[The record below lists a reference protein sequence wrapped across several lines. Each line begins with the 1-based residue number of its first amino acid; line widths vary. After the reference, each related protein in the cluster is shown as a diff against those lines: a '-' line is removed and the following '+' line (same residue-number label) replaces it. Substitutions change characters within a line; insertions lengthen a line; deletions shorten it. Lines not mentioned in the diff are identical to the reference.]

1 VAIVPD
7 EEYSDA
13 GRGVYPDGLYRLLK
27 AYHKR
32 YPGKKFLIT
41 ENGIA
46 DDRDVVRSAYL
57 IEHLVAIKA
66 AMNDGVDVGGYVFWT
81 ISDNWEWADGYCPKF
96 GLVAVNRSSPTL
108 ERTVRPTFHT
118 FNAIATTKR
127 VTDKQRDAAWKKVTD
142 AATAGVERPFCRDLH
157 AGGMTGAFGID
168 DPMPRKV
175 VAKEWRYGLYETPK
189 LKDPVGRAI
198 VDAFGRMVA
207 TMQLAIDLLRG
218 YLAHMK
224 ANGPLEW
231 TKRANQAEL

>member
-1 VAIVPD
+1 
-7 EEYSDA
+7 
-13 GRGVYPDGLYRLLK
+13 
-27 AYHKR
+27 
-32 YPGKKFLIT
+32 
-41 ENGIA
+41 
-46 DDRDVVRSAYL
+46 
-57 IEHLVAIKA
+57 
-66 AMNDGVDVGGYVFWT
+66 
-81 ISDNWEWADGYCPKF
+81 
-96 GLVAVNRSSPTL
+96 
-108 ERTVRPTFHT
+108 
-118 FNAIATTKR
+118 
-127 VTDKQRDAAWKKVTD
+127 
-142 AATAGVERPFCRDLH
+142 
-157 AGGMTGAFGID
+157 MTGAFGID